1 MRATRAIDAEGG
13 LSVTPFPDQDSSLV
27 TVFARADALLRR
39 PADAP
44 PLAAGDVVETF
55 RLDRR

>member
-1 MRATRAIDAEGG
+1 
-13 LSVTPFPDQDSSLV
+13 VTPFPDQDSSLV

-39 PADAP
+39 RADAP
-44 PLAAGDVVETF
+44 PLAKGDVVETL